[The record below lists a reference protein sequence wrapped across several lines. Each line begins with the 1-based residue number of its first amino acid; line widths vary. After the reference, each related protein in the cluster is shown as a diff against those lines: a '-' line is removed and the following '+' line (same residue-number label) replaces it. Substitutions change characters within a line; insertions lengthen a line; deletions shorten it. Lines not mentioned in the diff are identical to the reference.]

1 MKDRGLIRI
10 RDHVAAVAVVAVAPL
25 ERACSRNKVAP
36 AGSNGVKADQ
46 VCFKERGKTELHKRN
61 GKIWNLCQSPPRLPN
76 CRESRN
82 NGGEDRFLRFLPTL
96 VKNEHDKL
104 LAVPV
109 LRSVITLGHG
119 SRDFETPALNH
130 KRRTAAHTCKISKA
144 NTQVSLVTWIAGS
157 NRADIATTAAFPASM
172 QHWLT
177 AACEAAACP
186 DIVDGLGIGNMS
198 IMMIKMLQAAGNC
211 ESQSK
216 ELSQFAIAARNG
228 QASQR
233 LPQKRQASS
242 Y

>member
-1 MKDRGLIRI
+1 MHRTLCTCVTAAGAWARWQPAGTLGPHAPFRAHPVPVSSCWCLARARLGGGQAPALKHRP
-10 RDHVAAVAVVAVAPL
+10 AVAVVAVAPL

-82 NGGEDRFLRFLPTL
+82 NGGEDRFLRFLPTM

-130 KRRTAAHTCKISKA
+130 K
-144 NTQVSLVTWIAGS
+144 
-157 NRADIATTAAFPASM
+157 PAL
-172 QHWLT
+172 H
-177 AACEAAACP
+177 
-186 DIVDGLGIGNMS
+186 
-198 IMMIKMLQAAGNC
+198 
-211 ESQSK
+211 
-216 ELSQFAIAARNG
+216 AARSDLGMPG
-228 QASQR
+228 QDR
-233 LPQKRQASS
+233 LHGIIQGFDIQETFRGPFE
-242 Y
+242 